1 MPRMKAPPKRT
12 AFASHQGD
20 NRALGTALPARITA
34 PFRAL
39 MIAFAG
45 LALVSCDPIQ
55 KKKEEELAK
64 STFACSYNG
73 ERFVVRFSDGE
84 ARMLLPELQRVT
96 LYQLPSTTGV
106 RYSNGT
112 MELRGKGT
120 ELQLIRDGVVT
131 PLKDCEPYAIMP
143 PAK

>member
-1 MPRMKAPPKRT
+1 MNLLAIACRATLLT
-12 AFASHQGD
+12 AVTLAQAACE
-20 NRALGTALPARITA
+20 NPA
-34 PFRAL
+34 
-39 MIAFAG
+39 
-45 LALVSCDPIQ
+45 
-55 KKKEEELAK
+55 KKKEEEIAK

-73 ERFVVRFSDGE
+73 ERFVVRFADGE
-84 ARMLLPELQRVT
+84 ARMLLDGINRVT
-96 LYQLPSTTGV
+96 LYQLPASSGV

>member
-1 MPRMKAPPKRT
+1 MP
-12 AFASHQGD
+12 
-20 NRALGTALPARITA
+20 LPTA
-34 PFRAL
+34 PRRTLF
-39 MIAFAG
+39 IAFAA
-45 LALVSCDPIQ
+45 LALVACENPM
-55 KKKEEELAK
+55 KKKEEEIAK

-73 ERFVVRFSDGE
+73 ERFVVRFAEGE

-96 LYQLPSTTGV
+96 LYQLPTDSGV

-143 PAK
+143 SAK

>member
-1 MPRMKAPPKRT
+1 MPIPTLPR
-12 AFASHQGD
+12 
-20 NRALGTALPARITA
+20 RAVLVCLAALA
-34 PFRAL
+34 
-39 MIAFAG
+39 IAA
-45 LALVSCDPIQ
+45 CENPQ
-55 KKKEEELAK
+55 KKKEEEIAK

-73 ERFVVRFSDGE
+73 ERFVVRFADGE

-96 LYQLPSTTGV
+96 LYQLPSASGV

>member
-1 MPRMKAPPKRT
+1 MNLAACHRILFV
-12 AFASHQGD
+12 AFA
-20 NRALGTALPARITA
+20 
-34 PFRAL
+34 
-39 MIAFAG
+39 AF
-45 LALVSCDPIQ
+45 LLVACENPM
-55 KKKEEELAK
+55 KKKEEEIAK
-64 STFACSYNG
+64 NTFACVYNG
-73 ERFVVRFSDGE
+73 ERFLVRFGNGE

-96 LYQLPSTTGV
+96 LYQIPTDSGV

-131 PLKDCEPYAIMP
+131 PLKDCEPYATMP

>member
-1 MPRMKAPPKRT
+1 MTP
-12 AFASHQGD
+12 
-20 NRALGTALPARITA
+20 LPARHWT
-34 PFRAL
+34 FL
-39 MIAFAG
+39 IAFAA
-45 LALVSCDPIQ
+45 LAVAACENPM
-55 KKKEEELAK
+55 KKKEEEIAK

-73 ERFVVRFSDGE
+73 ERFVVRFAEGE
-84 ARMLLPELQRVT
+84 ARMLLDGVQRVT
-96 LYQLPSTTGV
+96 LYQLPAATGV

-120 ELQLIRDGVVT
+120 ELQLIRDGAVT

>member
-1 MPRMKAPPKRT
+1 MTRPNVLWNRCLWRNLFLG
-12 AFASHQGD
+12 FA
-20 NRALGTALPARITA
+20 AC
-34 PFRAL
+34 
-39 MIAFAG
+39 
-45 LALVSCDPIQ
+45 ALVACENPA
-55 KKKEEELAK
+55 KKKEEEIAK

-73 ERFVVRFSDGE
+73 ERFLVRFADGE

-96 LYQLPSTTGV
+96 LYQVPTASGV
-106 RYSNGT
+106 RYSNGM

-131 PLKDCEPYAIMP
+131 PLKDCEPYAVM

>member
-1 MPRMKAPPKRT
+1 MTLPIAAVRT
-12 AFASHQGD
+12 LFLLLAA
-20 NRALGTALPARITA
+20 
-34 PFRAL
+34 
-39 MIAFAG
+39 
-45 LALVSCDPIQ
+45 LALAACATKSQ
-55 KKKEEELAK
+55 KEDEIAK

-73 ERFVVRFSDGE
+73 ERYLVRFVDGE

-96 LYQLPSTTGV
+96 LYQLPSASGV

-112 MELRGKGT
+112 MELRGKGS

>member
-1 MPRMKAPPKRT
+1 MT
-12 AFASHQGD
+12 LS
-20 NRALGTALPARITA
+20 TA
-34 PFRAL
+34 PCRTVFIAL
-39 MIAFAG
+39 VA
-45 LALVSCDPIQ
+45 LALVACENPM
-55 KKKEEELAK
+55 KKKEEEIAK
-64 STFACSYNG
+64 STFSCSFNG
-73 ERFVVRFSDGE
+73 ERFVVRFAEGE

-96 LYQLPSTTGV
+96 LYQLPSATGV

>member
-1 MPRMKAPPKRT
+1 MP
-12 AFASHQGD
+12 
-20 NRALGTALPARITA
+20 LTA
-34 PFRAL
+34 PCRAWL
-39 MIAFAG
+39 IAFAA
-45 LALVSCDPIQ
+45 LAVAACDPLQ
-55 KKKEEELAK
+55 KKKDEELAK
-64 STFACSYNG
+64 ATFACSYNG
-73 ERFVVRFSDGE
+73 ERFVVRFGNGE

>member
-1 MPRMKAPPKRT
+1 MTP
-12 AFASHQGD
+12 
-20 NRALGTALPARITA
+20 LPARKRI
-34 PFRAL
+34 L
-39 MIAFAG
+39 LIAFAA
-45 LALVSCDPIQ
+45 LAVAACENPM
-55 KKKEEELAK
+55 KKKEEEIAK

-73 ERFVVRFSDGE
+73 ERFVVRFAEGE
-84 ARMLLPELQRVT
+84 ARMLLDGAQRVT
-96 LYQLPSTTGV
+96 LYQLPAASGV

>member
-1 MPRMKAPPKRT
+1 MTLPTRT
-12 AFASHQGD
+12 WRTLFVALVAFA
-20 NRALGTALPARITA
+20 
-34 PFRAL
+34 
-39 MIAFAG
+39 
-45 LALVSCDPIQ
+45 VSACENPM
-55 KKKEEELAK
+55 KKKEEEIARN
-64 STFACSYNG
+64 TFACQYNG
-73 ERFVVRFSDGE
+73 ERFLVRFGEGE
-84 ARMLLPELQRVT
+84 ARLLLPELQRVT
-96 LYQLPSTTGV
+96 LYQLPSASGV